1 MEYNTCGNGDYDCLG
16 MHGSCKKHTNSG
28 PCQKPKHH
36 KGPCGKSNIRLMSD
50 MKGEVIDLGHDGLTL
65 EFG

>member
-1 MEYNTCGNGDYDCLG
+1 
-16 MHGSCKKHTNSG
+16 MHGSCKKHTNGG

-36 KGPCGKSNIRLMSD
+36 KGPCGKSNIRSMSD